1 MKLLDC
7 FNFTE
12 KSSSIVTLQFQT
24 ISPWLQIFENGCK
37 FDKFRVS
44 VRVGFTEKV
53 KGMDIHQILT
63 TMSSMG
69 KTDKSPLTAKAKA
82 TH

>member
-1 MKLLDC
+1 M
-7 FNFTE
+7 
-12 KSSSIVTLQFQT
+12 
-24 ISPWLQIFENGCK
+24 FENGCK

-44 VRVGFTEKV
+44 VRVAFTEKV